1 MNAQPETTL
10 ADSEPTG
17 LATDNSLLLPGLDG
31 TNPLGFLAALGVLR
45 TLTVPG
51 NVNRVALSWTRFGG
65 TWSPRIMG
73 CGSDIEPLL
82 ERLQSALKASAPEP
96 WALDSRLPFPAV
108 TFQEACSA
116 AIAAAS
122 VHQRDLADTL
132 ASFGVEC
139 LRDDKGNF
147 SDTSLRMVRSGD
159 SAGNGLTAYGQR
171 IRNETTVEDLRNTLT
186 KIWSYSDEGC
196 ALRWDPAE
204 NNSYA
209 LQWNNPSGE
218 KATSVRG
225 GNRLALAAM
234 PMLPVVP
241 GKIKAAT
248 TGFSRPEGRTECLT
262 WPLWDRPAS
271 LPVVQSLLFLEE
283 LQQQQPSA
291 KEIHARGITAVFR
304 TDRVMTSTYYRN
316 FTPARRIA

>member
-1 MNAQPETTL
+1 MNAQPETT
-10 ADSEPTG
+10 AAVGSVSRSTTE
-17 LATDNSLLLPGLDG
+17 NSLLLPGLDG

-45 TLTVPG
+45 TLTVPDDED
-51 NVNRVALSWTRFGG
+51 RATMSWTRFGG

-73 CGSDIEPLL
+73 CGSDIESLL
-82 ERLQSALKASAPEP
+82 ERLQTALNASDAEP
-96 WALDSRLPFPAV
+96 WTLDSKLPFPAETLKAACV
-108 TFQEACSA
+108 EALSLSS
-116 AIAAAS
+116 I
-122 VHQRDLADTL
+122 HQRDRADTL

-171 IRNETTVEDLRNTLT
+171 IRNETTIEDLRRALLE
-186 KIWSYSDEGC
+186 IWCYDDEGC
-196 ALRWDPAE
+196 ALRWAPAE
-204 NNSYA
+204 NNAYA

-241 GKIKAAT
+241 GKHKAAT

-262 WPLWDRPAS
+262 WPLWDQPAS
-271 LPVVQSLLFLEE
+271 LPVVQSLLLLEE

-291 KEIHARGITAVFR
+291 KEIQARGITAVYR